1 MKIFYNSSLP
11 RAGSSLI
18 QNIIGQNPDFY
29 VTPTSGLLEL
39 IFTAKNTYA
48 TLPEFK
54 AQEQIEMEN
63 AFLSF
68 CKHGMEGYF
77 EPLTD
82 KKYVLDKSRGWF
94 INYELLNVIF
104 PKPKIICMVRDLRDI
119 IASMET
125 KYRQNPLH
133 FEQMQNCS
141 ELKGTTSGKRAQLFL
156 NNLPVGL
163 ALDRLKDAFEQ
174 GISENIHFVKL
185 ENLIDRPFEVMYS
198 LYSYLG
204 VPYFRHNF
212 KDIKQITIEDDKWY
226 GIYGD
231 HKTYSK
237 LEKSK
242 SNWKNV
248 LSEELGG
255 FIYED
260 YKWFFQIFEY
270 EK

>member
-1 MKIFYNSSLP
+1 
-11 RAGSSLI
+11 
-18 QNIIGQNPDFY
+18 
-29 VTPTSGLLEL
+29 
-39 IFTAKNTYA
+39 
-48 TLPEFK
+48 
-54 AQEQIEMEN
+54 
-63 AFLSF
+63 
-68 CKHGMEGYF
+68 
-77 EPLTD
+77 
-82 KKYVLDKSRGWF
+82 
-94 INYELLNVIF
+94 
-104 PKPKIICMVRDLRDI
+104 
-119 IASMET
+119 
-125 KYRQNPLH
+125 
-133 FEQMQNCS
+133 
-141 ELKGTTSGKRAQLFL
+141 
-156 NNLPVGL
+156 
-163 ALDRLKDAFEQ
+163 
-174 GISENIHFVKL
+174 
-185 ENLIDRPFEVMYS
+185 MYS